1 MAATPLLSK
10 NAYLRIG
17 ERLYSLYEEE
27 YGEDKAIK
35 KLDSIEILDLYKER
49 GSKWISPMNFG
60 EIHAAL
66 KQYNDKTDPELSK
79 VMLNTYSDQLEE
91 LCRLHGLIR

>member
-17 ERLYSLYEEE
+17 ERVYSLYEEE

-49 GSKWISPMNFG
+49 GSKWISQANFD

-79 VMLNTYSDQLEE
+79 VMLNTYSAQLEE

>member
-27 YGEDKAIK
+27 HGEDKTVK
-35 KLDSIEILDLYKER
+35 KLDSIEILDLYKE
-49 GSKWISPMNFG
+49 ISSMNFD
-60 EIHAAL
+60 EIHAVL

-79 VMLNTYSDQLEE
+79 VMLNTYLDQLEE

>member
-1 MAATPLLSK
+1 MAAAPLLTK
-10 NAYLRIG
+10 NAYMRIG

-27 YGEDKAIK
+27 YGEDKGVK
-35 KLDSIEILDLYKER
+35 KLDSIEILDLYKGK
-49 GSKWISPMNFG
+49 GSKWISPTDFD

-66 KQYNDKTDPELSK
+66 KQYKDKTDPELSK
-79 VMLNTYSDQLEE
+79 VMFNTYLTQLEE

>member
-27 YGEDKAIK
+27 HGEDKTVK
-35 KLDSIEILDLYKER
+35 KLDSIEILDLYKEK
-49 GSKWISPMNFG
+49 GSNWISSMNFD
-60 EIHAAL
+60 EIHAVL

-79 VMLNTYSDQLEE
+79 VMLNTHLDQLEE